1 MPQLFDFIIILAE
14 ITMSITLPVTFSVT
28 LHQNQIVYSK
38 SKSKFKKFGTFLDE
52 AFTRPH

>member
-28 LHQNQIVYSK
+28 LHQNQIVYK
-38 SKSKFKKFGTFLDE
+38 SKSKFKKCGTFLDE